1 MADQQGLTTS
11 SFPEQSPVDRSAAGL
26 SYQDYQTT
34 SVAQGQAMGRG
45 RRVAPNPSAMFS
57 SPPAISGGQFA
68 GSHAKSMA
76 YINPED
82 Y

>member
-34 SVAQGQAMGRG
+34 SAAQG
-45 RRVAPNPSAMFS
+45 
-57 SPPAISGGQFA
+57 
-68 GSHAKSMA
+68 
-76 YINPED
+76 
-82 Y
+82 